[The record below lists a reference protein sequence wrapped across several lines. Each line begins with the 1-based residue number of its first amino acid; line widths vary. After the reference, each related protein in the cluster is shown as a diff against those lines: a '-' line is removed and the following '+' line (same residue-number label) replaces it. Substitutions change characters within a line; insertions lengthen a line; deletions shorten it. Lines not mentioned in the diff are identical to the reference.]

1 VGIGRRLIAWAR
13 TVDLRVI
20 DGVLAV
26 LLTAGALVDAS
37 SLFHRGLH
45 EPAIVPL
52 ILLTSSVAWRRLNP
66 WGATVLAVT
75 ALTAFQLGSGYTGGG
90 AFEVAAIALNFYLLG
105 RRTRSGERM
114 LGVAAVFAYWLAGA
128 VVISYS
134 QPGGSV
140 GAVLG
145 AWALS
150 GGLPFAVGW
159 TLETRR
165 ALTQELEAS
174 AARLADAQED
184 RASRAAAEERH
195 RMARELHDVIAHDV
209 SVMVLQSSGARGVAG
224 VDIERASEAMRAVE
238 SAGRDALVELRR
250 IVGVLHRGSGALA
263 GAAAPGLSQLD
274 ALVDRARAAG
284 LPVQMQVDGRL
295 EALSPGLDLV
305 AYRVVQEAL
314 TNAIKHA
321 GLAPARVNV
330 TVAAGC
336 VELEVSD
343 NGHGAT
349 PTRDNNPEPGHG
361 LVGMGERVRLYGG
374 ELHAGRRADTHGF
387 EVRARMPLSGIGPSP
402 SPNPVTTPAGDDRL
416 PVAPERDL
424 RWRWLDPACAGVLLV
439 ALEIGVLTG
448 EHRHGPLA
456 LNMLAVA
463 AVALA
468 AIWRRRSPVWF
479 VLVVGALAAVMNASL
494 TTLDHSPLLAA
505 YFLLVPAYTAAAWL
519 DRRPAVLALAFLL
532 GGTAISDL
540 IADHQPVG
548 NLAGAA
554 FAISAAWAAGRAI
567 RARRALTSK
576 LQRTSARLAAEREDR
591 AQLAVAGERS
601 RIASELHAIVA
612 RSVAGMVVQAAG
624 ARSMLADDP
633 ARADVA
639 MSAIE
644 DTGRQTL
651 AEMRRI
657 LGVLR
662 HGGDRAGREPQPGVA
677 QVYSLIQRA
686 RDRGQSVEL
695 RVDGEPGTLAA
706 GVDLGL
712 YRILED
718 ALESARRHPAPSVG
732 VTLRFRDEDLELRLT
747 ARCHG
752 PNAWPTHAMR
762 ERIALCNGA
771 FEDKVVDEV
780 GWQLVARMPRGLQ
793 GALP

>member
-1 VGIGRRLIAWAR
+1 VGIGRSLIARVR
-13 TVDLRVI
+13 TIDPRVI
-20 DGVLAV
+20 DVVLAV
-26 LLTAGALVDAS
+26 LLTAGALADAAS
-37 SLFHRGLH
+37 QLHRGPDEL
-45 EPAIVPL
+45 AIVPL
-52 ILLTSSVAWRRLNP
+52 IVLTGSVAWRRLNP
-66 WGATVLAVT
+66 WLTTVLAVT
-75 ALTAFQLGSGYTGGG
+75 AFMAFQLASAYTGGG

-105 RRTRSGERM
+105 RRTRGRERM
-114 LGVAAVFAYWLAGA
+114 LGAALVFAYWLVGA

-145 AWALS
+145 SWALL
-150 GGLPFAVGW
+150 GGLPFALGR

-165 ALTQELEAS
+165 GLTDELEAS
-174 AARLADAQED
+174 TARLAKAQED
-184 RASRAAAEERH
+184 RAGRAAAEERH

-224 VDIERASEAMRAVE
+224 VDIERAREAMRVVE
-238 SAGRDALVELRR
+238 NAGRDALVELRR
-250 IVGVLHRGSGALA
+250 IVGVLHRGGEALA
-263 GAAAPGLSQLD
+263 GSAAPGLSQLD

-284 LPVQMQVDGRL
+284 LPVDVHVDGRL

-321 GLAPARVNV
+321 GLARARVNV
-330 TVAAGC
+330 AVATGC

-343 NGHGAT
+343 NGHGPT
-349 PTRDNNPEPGHG
+349 PVRDNTHEPGHG
-361 LVGMGERVRLYGG
+361 LVGMNERVRLYGG
-374 ELHAGRRADTHGF
+374 ELHAGRRSDTHGF
-387 EVRARMPLSGIGPSP
+387 EVHARIPLDGIGPSP
-402 SPNPVTTPAGDDRL
+402 HPVTSPASDDRL
-416 PVAPERDL
+416 RVAPEPGL

-439 ALEIGVLTG
+439 ALELGVLTG
-448 EHRHGPLA
+448 AHRHGPLA

-468 AIWRRRSPVWF
+468 AVWRRRSPLLF
-479 VLVVGALAAVMNASL
+479 LVVVGTLAALMNAFL

-519 DRRPAVLALAFLL
+519 ARRPAVLALAFLL
-532 GGTAISDL
+532 GSTAISEL
-540 IADHQPVG
+540 IAHHQPVG

-554 FAISAAWAAGRAI
+554 FTISAAWAAGRAI
-567 RARRALTSK
+567 RARRALTSE
-576 LQRTSARLAAEREDR
+576 LQHTSARLATERDDR

-601 RIASELHAIVA
+601 RIASELHTIVA
-612 RSVAGMVVQAAG
+612 RSVAGMVVQAEG

-633 ARADVA
+633 ARADTA
-639 MSAIE
+639 MGAIE

-662 HGGDRAGREPQPGVA
+662 HGDDRAGREPQPGVA

-686 RDRGQSVEL
+686 RERGQPVEL
-695 RVDGEPGTLAA
+695 QVDGEPGTLAA

-718 ALESARRHPAPSVG
+718 ALESTRRHPAPSVG
-732 VTLRFRDEDLELRLT
+732 VTLRFREEDLELRLT

-752 PNAWPTHAMR
+752 PNAWPTDAMR
-762 ERIALCNGA
+762 ERIALCDGA
-771 FEDKVVDEV
+771 LEDKLLDEH

-793 GALP
+793 GALT